1 MRSAL
6 VDTNVLIAFVEKGGK
21 ALAEQL
27 SKYDELVISPVV
39 LGEYRA
45 GISNTK
51 RGRESQAALERFL
64 ESDSVREVE
73 LTGKTSIYY
82 AKIFQDLKS
91 KGKSIPVND
100 MWIASTALERGLE
113 LCSFDDHFSNIAML
127 QFEKLPSPP
136 IS

>member
-21 ALAEQL
+21 ALAQQL
-27 SKYDELVISPVV
+27 SKYDELVVSPIV

-73 LTGKTSIYY
+73 LTGKTSIYC

-100 MWIASTALERGLE
+100 VWIASTALERGLE

-127 QFEKLPSPP
+127 QFVKLPSPP
-136 IS
+136 IP